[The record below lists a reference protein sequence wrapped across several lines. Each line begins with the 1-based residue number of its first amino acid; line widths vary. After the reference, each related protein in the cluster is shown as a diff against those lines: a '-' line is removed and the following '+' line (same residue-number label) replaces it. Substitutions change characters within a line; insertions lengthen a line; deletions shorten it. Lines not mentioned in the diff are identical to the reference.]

1 MPVHIAWKSRRKKTG
16 CPFFRTA
23 HFSLLNNVQLFS
35 VLGGHCFIRPITG
48 VALWTTDHW
57 KMLLLWRAIHCSCL
71 FFACPTN
78 FLLVRWR
85 CTFWWFFAGV
95 TSRLQTTNRNM
106 EMCQVPPCH
115 ELATKLQANGIS
127 IVFSLVSLSLSL
139 HATFHSNFFRL

>member
-1 MPVHIAWKSRRKKTG
+1 MAVHIAWKVAGKKLDAL
-16 CPFFRTA
+16 FFGQHIFHYWTM
-23 HFSLLNNVQLFS
+23 FSCS
-35 VLGGHCFIRPITG
+35 VFFGGHCFIRPITG